1 MIKRKPLVWR
11 VQRGMTSDGPFAVY
25 YFVGGTSI
33 KIHSAA

>member
-11 VQRGMTSDGPFAVY
+11 VQQGVTNLGPFKVY

-33 KIHSAA
+33 KIQSAA